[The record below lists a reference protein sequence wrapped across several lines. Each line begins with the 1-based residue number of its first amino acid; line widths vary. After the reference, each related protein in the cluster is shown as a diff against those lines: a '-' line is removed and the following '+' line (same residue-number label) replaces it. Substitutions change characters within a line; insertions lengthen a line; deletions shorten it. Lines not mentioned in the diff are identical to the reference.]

1 MNKPS
6 QMNADKNA
14 DERGYDISENLRRN
28 RRKSALS
35 KKDRDNLA
43 EVKKIKAKV
52 AKHLE
57 RFEFHL
63 AAETA
68 YHYVWHT
75 FADKIIESAKPR
87 LRQDY
92 GGQARL
98 GSESHADATA
108 AYFTLETILL
118 ECLKML
124 HPFMP
129 FITEEIYGKFNHEKL
144 LMVEKW

>member
-43 EVKKIKAKV
+43 EVKKTKAKV

-75 FADKIIESAKPR
+75 FADKIIEDAKER
-87 LRQDY
+87 LKSDDAKERQ
-92 GGQARL
+92 
-98 GSESHADATA
+98 A
-108 AYFTLETILL
+108 AYDMLETILL